1 MVGLKE
7 HRVAKQNSSN
17 LNSGLWLL
25 IGKIHHKRILVR
37 QRELIPYNIPTR
49 QLHILGIIHD
59 LGPRATIA
67 EIAKKVERKVDV
79 VSRQT
84 VSMEKDGLI
93 KRIKDKPKTRLLRLE
108 LTEKGLDLVRI
119 KDKSKAMDEIISVL
133 NVEER
138 QQLKTLLSKILIK
151 LNEYPSD

>member
-1 MVGLKE
+1 M
-7 HRVAKQNSSN
+7 AKQNSSN

-79 VSRQT
+79 VSRHCQH
-84 VSMEKDGLI
+84 G
-93 KRIKDKPKTRLLRLE
+93 KRWTYKENQRQ
-108 LTEKGLDLVRI
+108 
-119 KDKSKAMDEIISVL
+119 SK
-133 NVEER
+133 R
-138 QQLKTLLSKILIK
+138 GF
-151 LNEYPSD
+151 